1 MPLPTLSESKASG
14 IGLNVNL
21 DSRSALPDARGDEEF
36 ASGKS
41 PWEDEDTRR
50 FYEDVVDLGEMV
62 PSSLLGGAVPVQD
75 AWGNEE
81 GEKGPEGEK
90 GSSGS
95 KATSPALSAKALPTS
110 PELGTDEE
118 AKDAAAPSAAPADE
132 TLSSGPA
139 AQLGALLAR
148 LPEMTNRTMI
158 DSAAVEFA
166 FLNSKAARKRLV
178 KHLGAV
184 SRNRSDLLPYY
195 ARLTTAINRYCPDVG
210 AGVVAIV
217 SSLLQS
223 VLGRC

>member
-1 MPLPTLSESKASG
+1 
-14 IGLNVNL
+14 
-21 DSRSALPDARGDEEF
+21 
-36 ASGKS
+36 
-41 PWEDEDTRR
+41 
-50 FYEDVVDLGEMV
+50 MV

-90 GSSGS
+90 GSNGS
-95 KATSPALSAKALPTS
+95 KPTSPALSAKALPTS

-118 AKDAAAPSAAPADE
+118 PKEATALSAAPADE
-132 TLSSGPA
+132 ALSSGPA

-195 ARLTTAINRYCPDVG
+195 ARLTAAINRYCPDVG

-217 SSLLQS
+217 SSLLGY
-223 VLGRC
+223 VLGCC